1 VLTHGTEKV
10 PYMKPAGWLY
20 ARKYP
25 QANLYIKSWKNS
37 ITNKKQQVSKI
48 TKSGH
53 NVKNLELRIL
63 ALGPRVTEAKNIKAD
78 NHPESSRTPC
88 AMTQAQARI

>member
-1 VLTHGTEKV
+1 
-10 PYMKPAGWLY
+10 MKPAGWLY

-63 ALGPRVTEAKNIKAD
+63 GLGPEADEAKNIKAGY
-78 NHPESSRTPC
+78 HPDSLHTPR
-88 AMTQAQARI
+88 AMVLARARI